1 MKPKHPIEHL
11 DFNTIDDI
19 TEFKS
24 VLEKSVEKAFNDES
38 PIAEF
43 WYNHHHY
50 VISINSWDFSMGY
63 IYGIEL
69 FSKMLNNE
77 FGTEKEKK

>member
-11 DFNTIDDI
+11 DFDTIGDI

-77 FGTEKEKK
+77 FGTVKEKK

>member
-24 VLEKSVEKAFNDES
+24 VLEKSVEKAFKDES

>member
-11 DFNTIDDI
+11 DFETLDEI

-24 VLEKSVEKAFNDES
+24 VLEKCVQKAFDNDS

-50 VISINSWDFSMGY
+50 VISINSWDFTMGY
-63 IYGIEL
+63 IYGLEV
-69 FSKMLNNE
+69 FSKLL
-77 FGTEKEKK
+77 KEESETNKNKK

>member
-77 FGTEKEKK
+77 FGTVKEKK